1 MADLTRKTGSS
12 EHFGTRIWI
21 AALIML
27 FFMGV
32 LVTRLWQLQ
41 LIRSESFTELSRSN
55 RMRLIRLPPSR
66 GRILDSTGR
75 VLAENRP
82 SFTFSVVPAELAA
95 PGEVIRTCG
104 PILGL
109 SPEKMRSLIDRSK
122 SVPRFM
128 SFPIKKNVTMEE
140 LSLIK
145 SRAGQLKG
153 VVLETKPY
161 RLYPLGETLCHVIG
175 TLGEINSAELVKG
188 PKLGYHVGDMVGK
201 TGIEKEYEAYLK
213 GEEGWEQIEIDA
225 KGRQLAD
232 LSRRQP
238 QAGADIVLTVD
249 ASLQQYVE
257 EIFIHRAGSVIAI
270 DPDTGQILAMV
281 SKPGFDLNLFSPSI
295 STRQWKKLLGD
306 PLHPLENRSIRG
318 LYSPASTFK
327 IVTAAAVLGE
337 GIPKPG
343 KTFVCTGSLEVAGQ
357 TFRCWNRYG
366 HGKVDL
372 HRAIVESCD
381 IYFYEAG
388 MRLGADRIAHW
399 ASLFGLGTPTGLGLP
414 QELPGLIPTSA
425 WKRRTYGDFLK
436 DGELMAIAI
445 GQGYV
450 VSTPIQLA
458 VMTAAAAN
466 GGKLLRPTIVRQIR
480 SSDGK
485 VIYDQAPM
493 VRWEIPLAP
502 DKFAELKSALLGVV
516 RDGRGTGKKCRVP
529 GLNIRAKTGTS
540 QVISLKQKGD
550 DEAQIPYHERTHA
563 LFVAFVDDRPKK
575 IAVVVV
581 VEHGG
586 GGGASAAPIARKV
599 IARYYGLPDPGD
611 PPEGP
616 LVGNH

>member
-1 MADLTRKTGSS
+1 MADLSRKMTSADRFS
-12 EHFGTRIWI
+12 LRIWI
-21 AALIML
+21 AAFIMFLLI
-27 FFMGV
+27 GV
-32 LVTRLWQLQ
+32 LVVRLWQLQ

-55 RMRLIRLPPSR
+55 RMRVIRLPPSR
-66 GRILDSTGR
+66 GRILDSTGKI
-75 VLAENRP
+75 LAENRP
-82 SFTFSVVPAELAA
+82 SFTFSVVPAELTS
-95 PGEVIRTCG
+95 PGEVIRICG

-109 SPEKMRSLIDRSK
+109 PPEKMRNLLDRSK
-122 SVPRFM
+122 SVQRFM
-128 SFPIKKNVTMEE
+128 SFPIKRNVSIEE

-145 SRAGQLKG
+145 SRAGQIRG

-161 RLYPLGETLCHVIG
+161 RLYPLGETLCHVVG
-175 TLGEINSAELVKG
+175 TLGEITAAELAKG

-232 LSRRQP
+232 LSRRPP
-238 QAGADIVLTVD
+238 QAGSDIVLTVD
-249 ASLQQYVE
+249 AALQQYIE
-257 EIFIHRAGSVIAI
+257 EVFIHRAGSVIAI
-270 DPDTGQILAMV
+270 DPDTGRILAMV
-281 SKPGFDLNLFSPSI
+281 SRPGFDLNLFSPSI
-295 STRQWKKLLGD
+295 STRQWKKLIGD
-306 PLHPLENRSIRG
+306 PLHPLENRSVRG
-318 LYSPASTFK
+318 LYPPGSTFK
-327 IVTAAAVLGE
+327 IVTAAAVMGE
-337 GIPKPG
+337 NIPKPG
-343 KTFVCTGSLEVAGQ
+343 TKFECTGSLEVAGQ

-366 HGKVDL
+366 HGKVGL

-399 ASLFGLGTPTGLGLP
+399 ASLFGLGTTTGLGLP
-414 QELPGLIPTSA
+414 QEMPGLIPTSA

-436 DGELMAIAI
+436 DGETMAIAI

-458 VMTAAAAN
+458 VMTAAVAN
-466 GGKLLRPTIVRQIR
+466 GGKLFRPTIVRQIR
-480 SSDGK
+480 SSEGN

-493 VRWEIPLAP
+493 ARWDIPLAP
-502 DKFAELKSALLGVV
+502 EKFAELKSALWGVV
-516 RDGRGTGKKCRVP
+516 KEGRGTGRKCRIP
-529 GLNIRAKTGTS
+529 GLNIKAKTGTS
-540 QVISLKQKGD
+540 QVISVKQKSEEEG
-550 DEAQIPYHERTHA
+550 QIPYHERTHA

-611 PPEGP
+611 PQE
-616 LVGNH
+616 

>member
-1 MADLTRKTGSS
+1 MADLPRKSASAG
-12 EHFGTRIWI
+12 HFGSRLWI
-21 AALIML
+21 AAFVML
-27 FFMGV
+27 FFIGI
-32 LVTRLWQLQ
+32 LVARLWQLQ
-41 LIRSESFTELSRSN
+41 LIRSESFAELSRSN

-66 GRILDSTGR
+66 GRILDAEGR

-82 SFTFSVVPAELAA
+82 SFTFSVIPAELVS
-95 PGEVIRTCG
+95 PGEVIRTCA

-109 SPEKMRSLIDRSK
+109 PPERMRSLIERSN

-128 SFPIKKNVTMEE
+128 TFPVKRNVTIEE

-145 SRAGQLKG
+145 SRAGQLRG

-175 TLGEINSAELVKG
+175 TLGEINTTELAKG
-188 PKLGYHVGDMVGK
+188 PKLGYHVGDMIGK

-225 KGRQLAD
+225 RGRQLAD
-232 LSRRQP
+232 ISRKPP
-238 QAGADIVLTVD
+238 QAGSDIVLTVD

-270 DPDTGQILAMV
+270 DPDTGRILAMV
-281 SKPGFDLNLFSPSI
+281 SRPGFDLNLFSPSI
-295 STRQWKKLLGD
+295 TTRQWKKLISD

-318 LYSPASTFK
+318 LYPPGSTFK
-327 IVTAAAVLGE
+327 IVTASAVMGE
-337 GIPKPG
+337 KIPKPG
-343 KTFVCTGSLEVAGQ
+343 RKFLCTGSLEVSGQ
-357 TFRCWNRYG
+357 AFRCWNRYG

-436 DGELMAIAI
+436 DGETMAIAI

-458 VMTAAAAN
+458 VMTAAVAN
-466 GGKLLRPTIVRQIR
+466 GGKLLRPTIVRRIR
-480 SSDGK
+480 APDGK
-485 VIYDQAPM
+485 VIYDHAPM
-493 VRWEIPLAP
+493 VRWEIPLP
-502 DKFAELKSALLGVV
+502 PEKFEELNSALLGVV

-529 GLNIRAKTGTS
+529 GLNIKAKSGTS
-540 QVISLKQKGD
+540 QVISLKQKG
-550 DEAQIPYHERTHA
+550 EEEVQIPYHERTHA

-599 IARYYGLPDPGD
+599 IARYYGIPDPGD
-611 PPEGP
+611 PKE
-616 LVGNH
+616 